1 MSRQHQP
8 FSISSTLSFPAV
20 KRWTALI
27 LVAVCLSFHP
37 CQGARALEAKE
48 SSHMSHS
55 EEDLTM
61 AANKSP
67 FDLEIPRQERRL
79 YRPSL
84 SGREDSYSAQIIE
97 YFESEK
103 DYHDEDTEEISN
115 EVPVLPKRGLV
126 PQLWPNYT
134 GPPELPAE
142 EEPCHVSQL
151 KCAYRDG
158 CGLAIQNYMLAC
170 SALAE
175 GKTTTCTTYCKHSL
189 IALMSTPEGKRLM
202 KDTFPLCKIRHY
214 HRLWIVNPDHQT
226 ELLPTFKPK
235 VNWLNLA
242 DRRAARWICAADPQ
256 CSTALDYYHQYCA
269 AMFKGKKCTKRC
281 LNAIHILKKQTSASK
296 LEHCVCDGSEDFQ
309 CRKIKDNMEQLCFNQ
324 PDKEEIH
331 RDIHTNEID
340 NGASHLSTPTHVQ
353 ALLMSAATW
362 RLFAL

>member
-8 FSISSTLSFPAV
+8 FPISSLGFPAV
-20 KRWTALI
+20 KRGTYPI
-27 LVAVCLSFHP
+27 LVAVCVLFHLV
-37 CQGARALEAKE
+37 QVTQALEHTE
-48 SSHMSHS
+48 SPHLSNHP

-61 AANKSP
+61 EATNPSP
-67 FDLEIPRQERRL
+67 YGLEIPRQERRL
-79 YRPSL
+79 YRPRL

-103 DYHDEDTEEISN
+103 DYHDEDADEISN

-142 EEPCHVSQL
+142 EESCNVAQL

-175 GKTTTCTTYCKHSL
+175 GKTTVCSTYCKHSL

-202 KDTFPLCKIRHY
+202 KCNCTDDAFCHSSKKNIAQCEAEVFQATQPHTVVSCS
-214 HRLWIVNPDHQT
+214 
-226 ELLPTFKPK
+226 
-235 VNWLNLA
+235 
-242 DRRAARWICAADPQ
+242 AARWICAADSQ

-281 LNAIHILKKQTSASK
+281 LNAIHILKKQKSASK

-324 PDKEEIH
+324 PDKENIDP
-331 RDIHTNEID
+331 DIHTNEID
-340 NGASHLSTPTHVQ
+340 SGSFHLRSS
-353 ALLMSAATW
+353 ALLISFLTITTRW
-362 RLFAL
+362 LFIS

>member
-1 MSRQHQP
+1 MRMSRQHQP

-79 YRPSL
+79 YRP
-84 SGREDSYSAQIIE
+84 
-97 YFESEK
+97 
-103 DYHDEDTEEISN
+103 
-115 EVPVLPKRGLV
+115 
-126 PQLWPNYT
+126 
-134 GPPELPAE
+134 PELPAE

-202 KDTFPLCKIRHY
+202 K
-214 HRLWIVNPDHQT
+214 
-226 ELLPTFKPK
+226 
-235 VNWLNLA
+235 
-242 DRRAARWICAADPQ
+242 
-256 CSTALDYYHQYCA
+256 YCA